1 MESRQ
6 SRINWA
12 FKSAKYYLSPGRL
25 FDLFRKHP
33 KKSIVAAATLTLL
46 LMDKHDPPITR
57 DVFLHPDK
65 GTPQAQ
71 IDEAKQLLGNMTQ
84 HGLADLSYNG
94 IASHDCVEWEFDIT
108 KKGLQHR
115 KKPKFVS
122 LDPSSFE
129 AHLGILPHYDLVRNV
144 TCQFHVSIPRGL
156 PALRQV
162 AERYSVK
169 HP

>member
-46 LMDKHDPPITR
+46 LMDKHDQPITR

-84 HGLADLSYNG
+84 SGLADLSYKG
-94 IASHDCVEWEFDIT
+94 VASHDCVIWEFRTTLKESFKT
-108 KKGLQHR
+108 KD
-115 KKPKFVS
+115 PKIVS
-122 LDPSSFE
+122 LDPSSLE
-129 AHLGILPHYDLVRNV
+129 AYLGIFPHFTLVNNV
-144 TCQFHVSIPRGL
+144 TCQFYFPIPRAL
-156 PALRQV
+156 PALRKAAKQ
-162 AERYSVK
+162 YPLK
-169 HP
+169 HS